1 MNLDALVKEVI
12 AELQPEI
19 KNRKVEWTL
28 ENLPCISGD
37 KAESW
42 PRLLSKEWRSRCDRP
57 RISPQDPIL
66 HLTTRPDGAQRFG
79 RVT

>member
-1 MNLDALVKEVI
+1 MDPDALVKEVI

-37 KAESW
+37 KAESRMAA
-42 PRLLSKEWRSRCDRP
+42 PPVERVAVPMRSAENQP
-57 RISPQDPIL
+57 AG
-66 HLTTRPDGAQRFG
+66 PDTPPDDTA
-79 RVT
+79 